1 MEVTNNTF
9 LNIFS
14 QLKDP
19 RVENDNK
26 KHLLIDIITIA
37 VCAVICRCESWEE
50 IAEFGRIK
58 QNWFKRFL
66 VLPNGIPS
74 HDTFRR
80 VFMILNPKEF
90 NRCFVEWTQAIS
102 EKFQSEVIAIDGKT
116 ICGSRDHSLGKKAIH
131 MVSAWATSNGVVLS
145 QLKVADK
152 SNEITAIPEV
162 LKSLDIEGAIV
173 TMDAMGCQTEIAQQI
188 VKQKGDYVLALKKNH
203 LGLHQRVEEAFK
215 RGFET
220 DFEKMDLS
228 YHQTTDDKHG
238 RFEERNYFVI
248 NNVGFLNQ
256 KKEWK
261 GLSSIGLVESI
272 VNRGED
278 VSIERRYYLL
288 SFKSEAAVFGSTVRK
303 HWQVENNLHWV
314 MDVQFKDDSDYKRA
328 KNSAANF
335 SMIKRVALNLL
346 KKDKTSGSTR
356 NRRLKASYNDEYLK
370 EILMGKS
377 V

>member
-1 MEVTNNTF
+1 MKTTNSPF
-9 LNIFS
+9 LKAFS
-14 QLKDP
+14 QIKDP

-58 QNWFKRFL
+58 QSWFKRFL
-66 VLPNGIPS
+66 ALPNGVPS

-90 NRCFVEWTQAIS
+90 NRCFVGWTQAIS
-102 EKFQSEVIAIDGKT
+102 EKFQGEVIAVDGKT
-116 ICGSRDHSLGKKAIH
+116 VCGSTDPSLGKKAIH

-145 QLKVADK
+145 QLKVNDK

-173 TMDAMGCQTEIAQQI
+173 TIDAMGCQTEIAGQI

-203 LGLHQRVEEAFK
+203 LGLYQRVEEAFNK
-215 RGFET
+215 GFET
-220 DFEKMDLS
+220 DFDKMDLS
-228 YHQTTDDKHG
+228 YHQTIDDKHG

-248 NNVGFLNQ
+248 NNVDFLSQ

-261 GLSSIGLVESI
+261 SLSSIGLVESI
-272 VNRGED
+272 VSRGD
-278 VSIERRYYLL
+278 GVSVERRYYII
-288 SFKSEAAVFGSTVRK
+288 SFKSEAEVFGNAVRK
-303 HWQVENNLHWV
+303 HWQVENNLHWTL
-314 MDVQFKDDSDYKRA
+314 DVQFKDDADYKRA